1 MHPNVIL
8 SKELDEII
16 ESTIIT
22 ESPESPKTVIK
33 CKLNNAN
40 MNMTKIR
47 GLVENELNLS
57 YAYWSKIPNIPLS
70 LIVDTVSE
78 DSIEINRLSIPDKN
92 TAHEQHR
99 SLDID
104 IIKVPSET
112 SSGGESDY
120 YLVMCL
126 PTDKSAKDKFKI
138 IDFSTIE
145 SILGYE

>member
-8 SKELDEII
+8 SKKFDGII

-22 ESPESPKTVIK
+22 ESPESPKTVIN
-33 CKLNNAN
+33 CKLNNTN

-47 GLVENELNLS
+47 GLVESEFNLS
-57 YAYWSKIPNIPLS
+57 YAYWSKIPKIPLS
-70 LIVDTVSE
+70 SIVDTIRE
-78 DSIEINRLSIPDKN
+78 DSIEINRLTIPDQN
-92 TAHEQHR
+92 AAHEQHR

-120 YLVMCL
+120 YLVICL
-126 PTDKSAKDKFKI
+126 PTDRSAKDNFKI

>member
-22 ESPESPKTVIK
+22 ESPEFPKTVIK

-47 GLVENELNLS
+47 GLVESEFNLS

-70 LIVDTVSE
+70 LIVDTLSE

-92 TAHEQHR
+92 AAHEQHR

-126 PTDKSAKDKFKI
+126 PTDKSAKDNFKF

>member
-70 LIVDTVSE
+70 LIVDTLSE